1 MKCKEIIEKLEQRY
15 PLHFAASW
23 DNPGLQAGDPEKEV
37 NTVYLALDATDEVID
52 HAVQAGADLLI
63 THHPMIFSG
72 LKSVTAD
79 HFIGR
84 RVIKLVKE
92 DICYYAA
99 HTNYD
104 VAQMA
109 DTAAFCLG
117 LQAPRVLSVSYKDP
131 QTGIQEGYGRI
142 GALPCEITLKE
153 CADLVKKSFSL
164 REVKVFGD
172 ENKKIKTAAI
182 LPGSGKSMISD
193 ALKAHADV
201 MITGDID
208 HHAGIDAAAQGI
220 AVIDA
225 GHYGTEHIFMDQVK
239 QELEKTF
246 PDLKIEREAFCL
258 PFWMI

>member
-1 MKCKEIIEKLEQRY
+1 MKCKEITEKLEQLY
-15 PLHFAASW
+15 PLYFAASW
-23 DNPGLQAGDPEKEV
+23 DNPGLQTGDLEKEV

-84 RVIKLVKE
+84 RVIKLIKE

-109 DTAAFCLG
+109 DTAAACLG
-117 LQAPRVLSVSYKDP
+117 LQSPCVLSASHTDP
-131 QTGIQEGYGRI
+131 QTGAQEGYGRI
-142 GALPCEITLKE
+142 GELSCEMTLKE

-172 ENKKIKTAAI
+172 EKKKIKKVAI
-182 LPGSGKSMISD
+182 LPGSGKSMLSD

-208 HHAGIDAAAQGI
+208 HHAGIDAAAQGMG
-220 AVIDA
+220 VIDA

-239 QELEKTF
+239 QELEKEF